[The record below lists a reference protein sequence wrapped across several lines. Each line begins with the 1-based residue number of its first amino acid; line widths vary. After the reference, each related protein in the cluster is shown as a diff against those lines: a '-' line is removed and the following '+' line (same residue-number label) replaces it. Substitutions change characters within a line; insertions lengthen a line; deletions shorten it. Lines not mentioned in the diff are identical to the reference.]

1 MQLRKHLEYIKFY
14 LTRIAIKEKIK
25 VAFSS
30 AVGFR
35 RKGDLSRGLGEQLV
49 ALRATSDRLWYSHNS
64 PYSKII
70 HKFSMVLGLTEGWLF
85 CVIH

>member
-14 LTRIAIKEKIK
+14 LARITIKEKIK

-35 RKGDLSRGLGEQLV
+35 RKGDLSLVLGKQLV
-49 ALRATSDRLWYSHNS
+49 VCGKPLTTYGPHITHIFEDYS
-64 PYSKII
+64 
-70 HKFSMVLGLTEGWLF
+70 
-85 CVIH
+85 